1 MTLRWKQVLDF
12 FLGINPKLTLQKS
25 LKDKIDDII
34 TWLDLD
40 DDDTT
45 LLMKDKTSGD
55 TVTQEIVIPAFDIHH
70 KVFGSSNGEERSTTS
85 VYEICTSPK
94 HAATLKSILC
104 KASHHDNY
112 AMDHFISYGIQGII
126 NRDIYQNIIKKQ
138 NAFIKDNLIIPVHN
152 VEEQDIKTIPN

>member
-55 TVTQEIVIPAFDIHH
+55 TVTQEIVIPAFDMHH
-70 KVFGSSNGEERSTTS
+70 KLFCSSNGKEGIIIT
-85 VYEICTSPK
+85 VYEIFTSPK
-94 HAATLKSILC
+94 QTTFSLIKHLST
-104 KASHHDNY
+104 HHLP
-112 AMDHFISYGIQGII
+112 H
-126 NRDIYQNIIKKQ
+126 
-138 NAFIKDNLIIPVHN
+138 
-152 VEEQDIKTIPN
+152 